1 MLQKVNTKRLTAGLI
16 VLTFLV
22 IAVGGL
28 IRVLDA
34 GESCPDWPTC
44 FGTWGFDISPEEQEA
59 WWNENPDEID
69 SRGEHHRYTTF
80 EIFTEW
86 FHRLLAGAILG
97 PLVILNWLTIRRN
110 EDVSRKTTFASNLAL
125 GLIIWQGALGWLT
138 VEIDNVHWSVAM
150 HLSSALAFILSL
162 IWLWI
167 CINRDEANQPSW
179 FEFDPILASK
189 WKNRIAWLGFGT
201 FTTVFAGVFVA
212 TTPGAD
218 QICGVSGDVNSWPL
232 CKGNYFPEIVD
243 LENQSQI
250 IHRWLVAIV
259 GGILLLACWFV
270 RKEQIQH
277 QHGLVLRN
285 WIWAASALYCLNIAI
300 GALYI
305 LSWSPENE
313 TFLEMLSLIHLLVGS
328 TSFLTLATAWLAIS
342 ALALHEPAPE
352 TL

>member
-1 MLQKVNTKRLTAGLI
+1 M
-16 VLTFLV
+16 
-22 IAVGGL
+22 
-28 IRVLDA
+28 
-34 GESCPDWPTC
+34 
-44 FGTWGFDISPEEQEA
+44 
-59 WWNENPDEID
+59 
-69 SRGEHHRYTTF
+69 
-80 EIFTEW
+80 
-86 FHRLLAGAILG
+86 
-97 PLVILNWLTIRRN
+97 
-110 EDVSRKTTFASNLAL
+110 
-125 GLIIWQGALGWLT
+125 
-138 VEIDNVHWSVAM
+138 
-150 HLSSALAFILSL
+150 
-162 IWLWI
+162 WI

-232 CKGNYFPEIVD
+232 CNGNYFPEIVD
-243 LENQSQI
+243 FENQSQI

-270 RKEQIQH
+270 RNEQIQH

-313 TFLEMLSLIHLLVGS
+313 TFREILSLIHLLVGS

-342 ALALHEPAPE
+342 AFALHEPAPE

>member
-1 MLQKVNTKRLTAGLI
+1 MLEKIDTKRLTAGLI

-28 IRVLDA
+28 VRVSDA

-44 FGTWGFDISPEEQEA
+44 FGTWGFEVSPEEQET

-86 FHRLLAGAILG
+86 FHRLLAGVILG
-97 PLVILNWLTIRRN
+97 PLVILNWLAIRRK
-110 EDVSRKTTFASNLAL
+110 EEASSTTKFGSSLAL
-125 GLIIWQGALGWLT
+125 VLIIWQGALGWLT
-138 VEIDNVHWSVAM
+138 VKIDNEQWSVAL

-162 IWLWI
+162 IWLWL
-167 CINRDEANQPSW
+167 CLNRDEGVKPSW
-179 FEFDPILASK
+179 FDFDPILASQ
-189 WKNRIAWLGFGT
+189 WRNRIAWLGLGT
-201 FTTVFAGVFVA
+201 FSSVFIGVFVA

-218 QICGVSGDVNSWPL
+218 NACGVGDVDSWPL
-232 CKGNYFPEIVD
+232 CNGQFFPEIVD

-250 IHRWLVAIV
+250 IHRWVVAIV
-259 GGILLLACWFV
+259 EITLLVAAWFV
-270 RKEQIQH
+270 WKEQTQH
-277 QHGLVLRN
+277 QHGIVLRN
-285 WIWAASALYCLNIAI
+285 WIWAATGFFILNMLI

-305 LSWSPENE
+305 LSWSPDSE
-313 TFLEMLSLIHLLVGS
+313 TFREMLSLIHLLVGS

-342 ALALHEPAPE
+342 TFALHEPTPE
-352 TL
+352 AL

>member
-1 MLQKVNTKRLTAGLI
+1 M
-16 VLTFLV
+16 
-22 IAVGGL
+22 
-28 IRVLDA
+28 
-34 GESCPDWPTC
+34 
-44 FGTWGFDISPEEQEA
+44 
-59 WWNENPDEID
+59 
-69 SRGEHHRYTTF
+69 
-80 EIFTEW
+80 
-86 FHRLLAGAILG
+86 AGAILG
-97 PLVILNWLTIRRN
+97 PLVVLNWLTIRRN

-243 LENQSQI
+243 LENQSQV

-313 TFLEMLSLIHLLVGS
+313 TFREMLSLIHLLIGS

-342 ALALHEPAPE
+342 AFALHEPAPE